1 MTLTF
6 ESADEILGCDH
17 SNETSLPVLS
27 HGAIFFFKISQNKI
41 WKFGRNLLLAKFGSE
56 RVNLFTLKGQFVFLE
71 ISSICTWPILLV
83 TNMPKRQVYIPQIVC
98 LPKKKL
104 IYMFHKKSSSNH
116 IQQ

>member
-27 HGAIFFFKISQNKI
+27 HGAIFFLKISQNKI

-56 RVNLFTLKGQFVFLE
+56 RVNLFTLKWL
-71 ISSICTWPILLV
+71 ILLV
-83 TNMPKRQVYIPQIVC
+83 TNMPERQVYIPQIVC

-116 IQQ
+116 AQQ